1 MTRAGGVGA
10 KGLKIQIFLGY
21 GYERIFVGMMSSGY
35 GAEDFGLIR
44 SNHASFYHREI
55 EKNDKIFKP
64 TLFICLYV
72 ALLKFRQNHYFRF
85 DAKTCVLKNFLNER
99 SLPIW

>member
-10 KGLKIQIFLGY
+10 KGLKIQIFLDC

-44 SNHASFYHREI
+44 SNHASIYHREI
-55 EKNDKIFKP
+55 EN
-64 TLFICLYV
+64 
-72 ALLKFRQNHYFRF
+72 RQNFQTYAF
-85 DAKTCVLKNFLNER
+85 
-99 SLPIW
+99 